1 MESNLKTHNW
11 TKGFFVLFIII
22 FTTATAAH
30 NKVVVVPLFGDD
42 IPSLSNVITVAK
54 DGGDFN
60 SPIDAMASI
69 NNASPNNP
77 YVIVI
82 APGVYTISEILEV
95 KPSVSIVGSGQT
107 NTRIKNININV
118 PVAMSLGED
127 NGDPSDVSNLT
138 IENSSGGSGCTAI
151 SVNVGASVK
160 LENVT
165 AIASGCRGNT
175 AILLGIA
182 SRDEFKNITVIA
194 SGGVI
199 ATGIVGDANEV
210 RLEEIDVHVHSA
222 TAKNIGITAY
232 FADLDIVDSRIR
244 VSGSN
249 SDLYGIQYSDI
260 SGVPSLV
267 NSEVEVVLNSGSN
280 VSFGIHLSDSTEMI
294 IRRSTIIADSAA
306 LFTDSTSAIT
316 VSASTVVGGVGGTGN
331 TGTKKCVASDNNQGL
346 ELTSLCL

>member
-1 MESNLKTHNW
+1 MKIHNC

-30 NKVVVVPLFGDD
+30 NKVVVVPLFGNDLK
-42 IPSLSNVITVAK
+42 SLSNVVTVAK
-54 DGGDFN
+54 DSGDFN

-77 YVIVI
+77 YIIVI

-107 NTRIKNININV
+107 NTRIKNIDINV
-118 PVAMSLGED
+118 PVAMSLGAA
-127 NGDPSDVSNLT
+127 NGDSSEVSNLT
-138 IENSSGGSGCTAI
+138 IENGSGGSGCTAI
-151 SVNVGASVK
+151 SVNNGASVK

-165 AIASGCRGNT
+165 AIASGCSGVNT

-182 SRDEFKNITVIA
+182 SSDEFKNITVIA
-194 SGGVI
+194 SGGVN

-222 TAKNIGITAY
+222 TAINTGINAY

-260 SGVPSLV
+260 SGEPSLV

-280 VSFGIHLSDSTEMI
+280 VSFGIHLSNSTEMI

-306 LFTDSTSAIT
+306 LFTDSTSTIT